1 MIRKNNELIT
11 EARENMRGG
20 DGTVKIT
27 NYAGKDDMHGKAR
40 LFAEILLEPG
50 CGIGAHTHEGE
61 SEFFYIRSG
70 KAVYNDNGTEREVA
84 AGDVTVCAPGE
95 SHSIR
100 NPYDEP
106 AVVTA
111 LIVLA

>member
-1 MIRKNNELIT
+1 MIRRNQELIQ
-11 EARENMRGG
+11 ENREHMRGG

-27 NYAGKDDMHGKAR
+27 NYVRKDEMHGKGR

-50 CGIGAHTHEGE
+50 CGIGVHTHDGE
-61 SEFFYIRSG
+61 SEIFCIQSG
-70 KAVYNDNGTEREVA
+70 KAVYNDNGTEREVT

-100 NPYDEP
+100 NPFDEP
-106 AVVTA
+106 ARLTA
-111 LIVLA
+111 LIILA